1 MRRNPL
7 FIGFL
12 QSLGLSLYISLIA
25 LVIWNGETWFG
36 RIGNFLGPIL
46 FLSLFVVSAIIC
58 ALIALAYPFIVF
70 WDRKNTKEAMKMVF
84 YTAGWLTFFVLLFL
98 ASLVIFQ

>member
-1 MRRNPL
+1 MKKSPI

-12 QSLGLSLYISLIA
+12 QSLGLSLYILLIA
-25 LVIWNGETWFG
+25 LVIWNGEAWFG

-70 WDRKNTKEAMKMVF
+70 WDKKNTKEAMRIVF
-84 YTAGWLTFFVLLFL
+84 YTAGWLTLFVLIFL
-98 ASLVIFQ
+98 VTLVIF